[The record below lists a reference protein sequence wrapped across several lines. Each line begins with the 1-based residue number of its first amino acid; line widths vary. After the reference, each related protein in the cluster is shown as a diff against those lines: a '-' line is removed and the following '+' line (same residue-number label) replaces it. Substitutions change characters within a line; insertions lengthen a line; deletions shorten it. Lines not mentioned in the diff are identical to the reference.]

1 MKWYVLMW
9 LTLCVAASAEAQQ
22 MKVNDFTR
30 LKRPLWNR
38 SKVTVDKQRAIIDL
52 LTTEKGFTF
61 TANGKEAAEVAEG
74 DGFITVKVPHQTR
87 YLSIK
92 HPQYGQLTWRV
103 PVKFLKR
110 KKHYRAILIAT
121 DPTQAYKP
129 QQQWIVMDIE
139 PHNAIVTMDSTV
151 TLISNG
157 QYAEM
162 KALGSHTYTVE
173 APFYEAVTDSFLLTD
188 TARVDLNIRLQPAY
202 SYVTVD
208 TPWEY
213 GEIYVDGLYAG
224 KGNATSRRIQEGQHR
239 LTIYQYDMCIY
250 DAPFTIGKAEK
261 QDIKLTTKDFN
272 PLPLKKPQPTA
283 DKPKNA
289 DLAKV
294 VAAQTIMSQGTI
306 SKTPVTLKTGDADME
321 ILVDRETVGKGQW
334 SGELTKGFH
343 IIHTMKDSIESPTT
357 ELWIVDS
364 NPLEID
370 LAVPQT
376 VMATLNIHSNVTG
389 ADIYINSVRV
399 STTPSLLTQLP
410 SGKTYEVCLKKD
422 GYKDAKA
429 IVVPKG
435 NEMTEVRIKMK
446 QNRKKK

>member
-1 MKWYVLMW
+1 MKWYVLVW
-9 LTLCVAASAEAQQ
+9 LALCMAASAEAQQ
-22 MKVNDFTR
+22 MEVNDFTR

-38 SKVTVDKQRAIIDL
+38 SKVAVDKQRAIIDL

-61 TANGKEAAEVAEG
+61 KANGKEAAEVAEG

-103 PVKFLKR
+103 PVKYLKH
-110 KKHYRAILIAT
+110 KKHYRATLVT
-121 DPTQAYKP
+121 SDPTQAYKP
-129 QQQWIVMDIE
+129 QQQWIVMNIE
-139 PHNAIVTMDSTV
+139 PRDAIVTMDSTV
-151 TLISNG
+151 TLINNG

-162 KALGSHTYTVE
+162 KALGNHTYTVE

-188 TARVDLNIRLQPAY
+188 TARIDLSIRLQPAY

-208 TPWEY
+208 TPWTY
-213 GEIYVDGLYAG
+213 GEIYIDGLYAG
-224 KGNATSRRIQEGQHR
+224 KGFATSRRIQEGQHR
-239 LTIYQYDMCIY
+239 LTVYQYDMCIY
-250 DAPFTIGKAEK
+250 DAPFSIGKAEK
-261 QDIKLTTKDFN
+261 QDIQLTTKDFN
-272 PLPLKKPQPTA
+272 PLPLKKPTT
-283 DKPKNA
+283 DKPNNA
-289 DLAKV
+289 DLAKA
-294 VAAQTIMSQGTI
+294 VATQAIMSPGTI
-306 SKTPVTLKTGDADME
+306 SKAYVTLKTGDDDME
-321 ILVDRETVGKGQW
+321 ILVDREKVGLGQW
-334 SGELTKGFH
+334 SGELTMGFH

-370 LAVPQT
+370 LSVPQI

-389 ADIYINSVRV
+389 ADIYINNVRV

-410 SGKTYEVCLKKD
+410 SGKTYEICLKKD

-446 QNRKKK
+446 QKRKKE